1 MARSWFTIKALTAD
15 HAEISIFDEI
25 GFWGVNAKEFIAQF
39 KAIQAPNVTLFINSP
54 GGSVFDAL
62 AIFNTIQASGK
73 NVTVKVLGIAAS
85 AASYIAM
92 SGTRI
97 EMPENTF
104 LFVHNPINAVYG
116 NADEMREMADVLDK
130 IGASLLA
137 TYVRR
142 SGKPEEEVK
151 ALLDAESYLTAQECL
166 DLGLCDEVTP
176 AITATAKFDTDRAD
190 VPANVMAIFAKAAKP
205 APAGVPLAEQIA
217 TMAAAAGLADHA
229 AVFALDPAVTSVE
242 AAQQV
247 IASAREITALC
258 AVAKHADLAA
268 ALIKGRKTVAEAS
281 AELVATLA
289 AEDEAAHVDT
299 SQRSENKPKPVAQA
313 GGPVAYWSARKPA

>member
-1 MARSWFTIKALTAD
+1 MARNWFSVKALSAAKAELTIYDVIGSYGVSGRDFAQALDATPQAD
-15 HAEISIFDEI
+15 LD
-25 GFWGVNAKEFIAQF
+25 
-39 KAIQAPNVTLFINSP
+39 LYINSV
-54 GGSVFDAL
+54 GGSVTDAL
-62 AIFNTIQASGK
+62 LMFNALMQSGK
-73 NVTVKVLGIAAS
+73 NVTVKIMGVAAS
-85 AASYIAM
+85 AASYVAM
-92 SGTRI
+92 AGTKVT
-97 EMPENTF
+97 MPENTF
-104 LFVHNPINAVYG
+104 MMVHNPLNYVGLANA
-116 NADEMREMADVLDK
+116 AEMRAMADDLDK

-137 TYVRR
+137 TYVTR
-142 SGKPEEEVK
+142 SGKPEDEIK
-151 ALLDAESYLTAQECL
+151 ALLDAETLLTAAECL
-166 DLGLCDEVTP
+166 ALGFCDEVTP
-176 AITATAKFDTDRAD
+176 AINAVAQFDTDRKD
-190 VPANVMAIFAKAAKP
+190 VPAQVQAIFAKAKP
-205 APAGVPLAEQIA
+205 APTGVPLAEQIA

-242 AAQQV
+242 AAQQA

-313 GGPVAYWSARKPA
+313 GGPVAYWSARKPT